1 MAKQSFTVGQV
12 LTAAQLTSLQQT
24 AMLGGAASAK
34 TASYTLVAADAGTTI
49 SMTSTSATTI
59 TVNTGL
65 FAAGD
70 TVFIQNLGSGNLT
83 ITAGTATVATA
94 GSLILPQNDAGILYF
109 VSTSSSVFYDFIQV
123 GAASPLTTKGDL
135 YTFSTSDTRL
145 PVGTNGQVLTAD
157 STQATGLKFA
167 TPAAGGGMTLIET
180 LACSG
185 SSVTSSS
192 IAGTY
197 KHLYVVGRGIYN
209 ASSQDVTIKIRLNG
223 DSGSNYSN
231 FGTGGNGGTTSTYQ
245 SINDSGFDTV
255 SMGTLSTF
263 DELLSFELSIPRY
276 SDSNYKSMQLDTQA
290 YANQYSY
297 FGYGLRR
304 SVWNN
309 TAAITT
315 LTFALGA
322 GTYSAGNIYIYG
334 VS

>member
-1 MAKQSFTVGQV
+1 MPSTI
-12 LTAAQLTSLQQT
+12 L
-24 AMLGGAASAK
+24 
-34 TASYTLVAADAGTTI
+34 SYSIV
-49 SMTSTSATTI
+49 
-59 TVNTGL
+59 
-65 FAAGD
+65 
-70 TVFIQNLGSGNLT
+70 
-83 ITAGTATVATA
+83 
-94 GSLILPQNDAGILYF
+94 
-109 VSTSSSVFYDFIQV
+109 
-123 GAASPLTTKGDL
+123 
-135 YTFSTSDTRL
+135 
-145 PVGTNGQVLTAD
+145 AD
-157 STQATGLKFA
+157 SAEATGLKWA
-167 TPAAGGGMTLIET
+167 TASSGGMTLIET

-209 ASSQDVTIKIRLNG
+209 ASSQDTTIKIRLNS

-231 FGTGGNGGTTSTYQ
+231 FGTGGNNGTTSTYQ
-245 SINDSGFDTV
+245 SINDSGLDTV

-315 LTFALGA
+315 LTFATG